1 MQFTQLD
8 VKHENIC
15 VCVQCNERFISCWRR
30 KTPHGKL
37 LQFLV
42 TDATKEDEYTILVQ
56 NQEVN
61 QEAAK
66 PNQS

>member
-1 MQFTQLD
+1 MSNMRISVFVFSVMRD
-8 VKHENIC
+8 SYHAGGGKH
-15 VCVQCNERFISCWRR
+15 
-30 KTPHGKL
+30 HMGKL